1 MRIAFVAAAAAM
13 TAAAAGAGELSSP
26 GGSSALS
33 GQLQAI
39 MPKLDAGR
47 ASSFAK
53 PLAAAMKE
61 FDINTPKRQ
70 AAFLAQV
77 AQECGELRYQEEMFS
92 NLDALENRADLG
104 NTKAGDGRK
113 YKGRGPL
120 MLTGKANYKA
130 AGQALKQDLE
140 AKPELVVQPEIG
152 CRAAAW
158 YWKTQGLN
166 ELADRGDVRGIT
178 KHIHGDY
185 AGLEARMRFYKQ
197 AKQVLGVR
205 D

>member
-1 MRIAFVAAAAAM
+1 MRMVILAAAAA
-13 TAAAAGAGELSSP
+13 TLAAAASAGELSNP
-26 GGSSALS
+26 NTPPLSA
-33 GQLQAI
+33 QLQAI

-47 ASSFAK
+47 ANTVVK

-61 FDINTPKRQ
+61 FDIATPKRQ

-77 AQECGELRYQEEMFS
+77 AQESGQLRYLEESFT
-92 NLDALENRADLG
+92 NLDAYENRPDLG
-104 NTKAGDGRK
+104 NTRPGDGRK
-113 YKGRGPL
+113 FKGRGPL
-120 MLTGKANYKA
+120 MLTGRSNYKA
-130 AGQALKQDLE
+130 AGQALKVDLE
-140 AKPELVVQPEIG
+140 AKPELVAQPDVG

-178 KHIHGDY
+178 QRLHGDF
-185 AGLEARMRFYKQ
+185 AGLDARMKYYKQ
-197 AKQVLGVR
+197 AKTALGVR